1 MVNEWN
7 DSYKQG
13 FRMHLKKQS
22 AVVKE
27 GLNRIPEKFLV
38 LDLGCG
44 NGRNSIYSASQS
56 HYVHA
61 VDLVDYGFVNK
72 LPEKM
77 KSRIKFYNESVLD
90 FDMGQD
96 KYDAVIMTRLI
107 MYLNPEDVVLLI
119 ERIFKCLKNPGVF
132 IMNFSVSGGVFN
144 SDDFTINIFA
154 HNLENIVSLLE
165 SSDFKKIQV
174 KTYIQKSNGFTVT
187 NNCKS
192 YEIISRKLDR

>member
-44 NGRNSIYSASQS
+44 NGRNSIYSAIQS
-56 HYVHA
+56 HHVHA
-61 VDLVDYGFVNK
+61 VDLVDYGFIHT
-72 LPEKM
+72 LPERM
-77 KSRIKFYNESVLD
+77 KSRIRFYKESVLD
-90 FDMGQD
+90 FDIGQD

-107 MYLNPEDVVLLI
+107 QYLNQEDVILLI
-119 ERIFKCLKNPGVF
+119 EKVFKCLKNSGVF
-132 IMNFSVSGGVFN
+132 IMNFSVSGGVFD
-144 SDDFTINIFA
+144 SDDFIINVFA
-154 HNLENIVSLLE
+154 HNIENIVSLLE
-165 SSDFKKIQV
+165 SSGFKKIQV
-174 KTYIQKSNGFTVT
+174 KTCIQKSNGFTASNT
-187 NNCKS
+187 CKS